1 MTIKDQ
7 HETILKAVKAAS
19 YIWTTAFNS
28 GNAYGCANQYE
39 QNAKMRAE
47 PFGQFVGREEIQ
59 GFWQN
64 LIDEG
69 YSDVEYIDPQF
80 TIIDSSS
87 ALLKSGW
94 KMNKASGLIHR
105 ELWVLQA
112 DGNAK
117 LREDYFEAIS

>member
-1 MTIKDQ
+1 MTIKDH
-7 HETILKAVKAAS
+7 HETILKAVKAGS
-19 YIWTTAFNS
+19 YIWTTAFNA
-28 GNAYGCANQYE
+28 GGAQGCANQYE
-39 QNAKMRAE
+39 DNATMRAE
-47 PFGQFVGREEIQ
+47 PFGQFVGRKKIE

-87 ALLKSGW
+87 GLLKSGQ
-94 KMNKASGLIHR
+94 KMDKGSGVIHR
-105 ELWVLQA
+105 ELQMIQA

-117 LREDYFEAIS
+117 LREDYFEATG